1 MSEESLKVTDRRMF
15 NADGQLRDEF
25 SHVKATEPQPGA
37 VPEPTAAAEP
47 APAPEPEEQVA
58 RVPEI
63 PPLREVPG
71 YPAPSASQGPR
82 FLDLIGLLA
91 EPASL
96 YLKEAQG
103 AQSGELRAV
112 SQAAQNLELAR
123 LHIDLLVVLREKSA
137 AQLDLQE
144 RAMLDDVIYRLRMT
158 YVQIQG

>member
-25 SHVKATEPQPGA
+25 SHVEATEPQPTA
-37 VPEPTAAAEP
+37 VPEPT
-47 APAPEPEEQVA
+47 PAPEPEEPVA
-58 RVPEI
+58 KAPEI

-71 YPAPSASQGPR
+71 YPAPSESQGPR